1 MALAALAIIL
11 IGTFVGG
18 AILTQ
23 SGDE

>member
-1 MALAALAIIL
+1 MWLLATVGIL
-11 IGTFVGG
+11 MTTFVGA